1 MDLIKLT
8 KQELL
13 VKCEELGITRC
24 KSKTKAQLIELIDA
38 NVKDETQGK
47 GSGKTAGLPEGKGS
61 EKTVGLPEGKGQGKT
76 VGFPFIDLFCGI
88 GGFHQALKRLNGT
101 CVFACDIDEKC
112 RETYE
117 KNYGLKPHADITK
130 VNVAEIPDFDV
141 LCAGFPCFVAG
152 TRVLTN
158 NGYKPIETVELTD
171 KLLTHTGNMQKILN
185 LQQKI
190 YTGKLFEFDIK
201 YHPEMI
207 VATEEHPFYVREKHN
222 AWNSTIKKRETTF
235 GEPQWKVASKL
246 TMDDYFGM
254 VINDKS
260 IVPEFTLEKK
270 INQRKT
276 EIINIKMDNPDYW
289 FMMGYW
295 IGDGW
300 IEETKR
306 NDGRTMHK
314 IRFAINNKDETEIF
328 EKINR
333 VLPITDKKCSTGLCK
348 KFGCSNFTWFHILK
362 KFGKYAHGKTIP
374 EWVQDAPKELIQEF
388 INGYMKADGCY
399 TKNETVLQITTV
411 SENLAYGIQRLYLKL
426 GHIFSINKFV
436 RPSTCVIDGRTVN
449 QRDTYCVRGILQK
462 DRNTSSFI
470 EGNYVWYAPFKI
482 TSSETTNT
490 PVYNFEV
497 ETDNSYIVENVCVH
511 NCQAFSNSGK
521 KKGFDDKRG
530 RLYEY
535 ILDIAAAK
543 RPRFLFLENV
553 KHIKTIDDGKVF
565 EEIMRRIGETGYTAH
580 ITELSPH
587 QLGVPQQRERVI
599 FTCIRNDIY
608 DPAKSLEFPLPKVP
622 INVDAIFEKDP
633 TKTAKYRISK
643 DDEAILSAWDEMVKQ
658 METGQNMSPT
668 ILCNEFGKAYS
679 ETEFAGLA
687 AWRREYITKNK
698 PIYNKYKVH
707 WDAWREKHQTLL
719 AKKEIYGKL
728 EWQAGIKKENDSIFN
743 HFIQLRQSGIR
754 VKKTEYF
761 PTLVAIVQT
770 PIYAKEKRYITPRE
784 CARLQSFP
792 DDFIMCENDHTAYK
806 QFGNAVNV
814 DVVHFVINNV
824 LQLYQV
830 L

>member
-8 KQELL
+8 KVELL
-13 VKCEELGITRC
+13 AKCLELGITRC
-24 KSKTKAQLIELIDA
+24 SSKTKGQLIELIEAKVKVETEDEDKVE
-38 NVKDETQGK
+38 VKDEDKDEDKVEVKIDTK
-47 GSGKTAGLPEGKGS
+47 DEVKVETMNT
-61 EKTVGLPEGKGQGKT
+61 EKGKGQGQGTDSPEGRASRHPEGGRLT
-76 VGFPFIDLFCGI
+76 VGLPFIDLFCGI
-88 GGFHQALKRLNGT
+88 GGFHQALKRLDGT

-152 TRVLTN
+152 TSVLTN

-171 KLLTHTGNMQKILN
+171 KLLTHTGNFQPILN
-185 LQQKI
+185 LQQKM
-190 YTGKLFEFDIK
+190 YTGKLYELDIK
-201 YHPEMI
+201 YHPELI
-207 VATEEHPFYVREKHN
+207 VATEEHPFYVR
-222 AWNSTIKKRETTF
+222 TRD

-254 VINDKS
+254 VINNNE
-260 IVPEFTLEKK
+260 IIPELSFEKTNHWFVFGYWVGNGFE
-270 INQRKT
+270 IHNTMFDNIIKT
-276 EIINIKMDNPDYW
+276 EWY
-289 FMMGYW
+289 
-295 IGDGW
+295 
-300 IEETKR
+300 E
-306 NDGRTMHK
+306 
-314 IRFAINNKDETEIF
+314 
-328 EKINR
+328 
-333 VLPITDKKCSTGLCK
+333 
-348 KFGCSNFTWFHILK
+348 
-362 KFGKYAHGKTIP
+362 IP
-374 EWVQDAPKELIQEF
+374 EWFHDAPKEFIEEF
-388 INGYMKADGCY
+388 INGYMKTDGLKK
-399 TKNETVLQITTV
+399 TASTAMI
-411 SENLAYGIQRLYLKL
+411 YGIQRLYLKL
-426 GHIFSINKFV
+426 GKIISIV
-436 RPSTCVIDGRTVN
+436 DGTIVN
-449 QRDTYCVRGILQK
+449 DSS
-462 DRNTSSFI
+462 SSFI

-482 TSSETTNT
+482 TTVETTNT

-497 ETDNSYIVENVCVH
+497 ETDNSYVVENVCVH

-535 ILDIAAAK
+535 ILDIAAHK

-553 KHIKTIDDGKVF
+553 KHIRTIDEGKVF
-565 EEIMRRIGETGYTAH
+565 EEIMRRIGETGYTVH

-608 DPAKSLEFPLPKVP
+608 DPAKSLDFPVPKTP
-622 INVDAIFEKDP
+622 INVGAIFETDP
-633 TKTAKYRISK
+633 AKTAKYRISK
-643 DDEAILSAWDEMVKQ
+643 DDEAILTAWDEMVKQ

-668 ILCNEFGKAYS
+668 ILCNEFDKTYS
-679 ETEFAGLA
+679 ETEFAELA

-698 PIYNKYKVH
+698 PIYEKYKAH
-707 WDAWREKHQTLL
+707 WDAWREKHAALL
-719 AKKEIYGKL
+719 SKKEIYGKL

-743 HFIQLRQSGIR
+743 YFIQLRQSGIR

-770 PIYAKEKRYITPRE
+770 PIYAKEKRFITPRE

-824 LQLYQV
+824 LRLYGIM
-830 L
+830 